1 MEIILCLACFVLL
14 IINLQLIFRFEL
26 YESYS
31 TCCIFMLLSVTMVL
45 RIIYLIYAI
54 TVLESRSALFI
65 ELIVLAPN
73 FLMTMVSLSFY
84 TQWLE
89 TYHFLKRIQLFNR
102 LKEQGVYSKILYF
115 SHAFCL
121 LLYVL
126 DIIPRIVSAS
136 HK

>member
-1 MEIILCLACFVLL
+1 MLL
-14 IINLQLIFRFEL
+14 IINFQLIYRFEL
-26 YESYS
+26 YKSYS
-31 TCCIFMLLSVTMVL
+31 TGCIFMLLTVTMVL
-45 RIIYLIYAI
+45 RIIYLVYAI

-89 TYHFLKRIQLFNR
+89 TYHFLKRIELYDR
-102 LKEQGVYSKILYF
+102 LKEQGVYSTLLYF
-115 SHAFCL
+115 SHGFCL

-126 DIIPRIVSAS
+126 DVIPRIVSAL
-136 HK
+136 HE

>member
-1 MEIILCLACFVLL
+1 LEIILCLACFVLV

-31 TCCIFMLLSVTMVL
+31 TGCIFMLLSVTMVL